1 MANGLLIT
9 GTNLNNSFTS
19 DLNSASKLYNKP
31 EENTLL
37 GNLISI
43 VKGVVTLDIDAILK
57 ALGGIVD
64 LGMELAGNIKDRI
77 LGFIMSLF
85 GRDMSG
91 LSKLSLTEQ
100 TGLRSLSNAACNMN
114 LNGLN
119 LGGMNM
125 NILGYGLASLL
136 AMLLCAGLTAV
147 FTVLDT
153 IVDLGMA
160 TIGLVTGAI
169 SDVLKSVVGGNTVQ
183 IVSELSGSRYAGAI
197 SQAYT
202 NPQSMLLGSIGRNT
216 ASIPN
221 MPGSYQT
228 LNNGLNTMS
237 PNWLKNGTN
246 FSLANV
252 KGNNVMSSL
261 ANSVN
266 KQQTLLPSTS
276 GYNYTGKTLNNT
288 EKISMFGNVK
298 KLFG

>member
-1 MANGLLIT
+1 MTNGLVIT
-9 GTNLNNSFTS
+9 GTNLNNSLTS
-19 DLNSASKLYNKP
+19 DLASANKLYNQQ

-43 VKGVVTLDIDAILK
+43 VKGVVTLDINAILK
-57 ALGGIVD
+57 ALGGLVD
-64 LGMELAGNIKDRI
+64 LGMDLLGSIKDRI
-77 LGFIMSLF
+77 LGFIYSLM
-85 GRDMSG
+85 GRDLSG

-100 TGLRSLSNAACNMN
+100 TGLRGLSNSACNMN

-119 LGGMNM
+119 LGGMNL

-147 FTVLDT
+147 FTALDT
-153 IVDLGMA
+153 IVDLGIA
-160 TIGLVTGAI
+160 TVELVSGAI
-169 SDVLKSVVGGNTVQ
+169 SDVLKSIVGGNTIGV
-183 IVSELSGSRYAGAI
+183 ISDLSGSRYASAV
-197 SQAYT
+197 SQTYV
-202 NPQSMLLGSIGRNT
+202 NPQSMLLGSIGKNT
-216 ASIPN
+216 SSISN
-221 MPGSYQT
+221 MPNTYQT
-228 LNNGLNTMS
+228 LNSGLNTMS

-252 KGNNVMSSL
+252 KGNNVMSGL

-266 KQQTLLPSTS
+266 KQQTLAPSLS
-276 GYNYTGKTLNNT
+276 GYNYSGKTLNNT